1 MATNVKTNP
10 DTIILKGDPI
20 LKEYPLEA
28 PDIYGV
34 GAITPGMLV
43 QQTLT
48 GTIEPHSSAAGAC
61 SPLFA
66 VEALNFSP
74 DSKTMGGID
83 DDYDTDDQT
92 VKTAFCRPGDEVYA
106 LLEAGTGNDTGGAG
120 VLLNSNGAGL
130 LQVGTTNAVARSLED
145 VDNDPG
151 SGGLA
156 KRIRVEVL

>member
-10 DTIILKGDPI
+10 DTILLKGNPA

-28 PDIYGV
+28 LDIYGA
-34 GAITPGMLV
+34 GSITPGMLV
-43 QQTLT
+43 AQTLT
-48 GTIEPHSSAAGAC
+48 GTIEPHASAAGAA

-92 VKTAFCRPGDEVYA
+92 VKVAFCQPGDEVYA
-106 LLEAGTGNDTGGAG
+106 LLEAGTGNDTQGAG

-130 LQVGTTNAVARSLED
+130 LQVGSTNAVARSLED

-151 SGGLA
+151 TNSLP

>member
-1 MATNVKTNP
+1 MATNIKTNP

-28 PDIYGV
+28 LDIYGV
-34 GAITPGMLV
+34 GGITPGMLV
-43 QQTLT
+43 EQTLT
-48 GTIEPHSSAAGAC
+48 GTVQPHSSAAGHA

-66 VEALNFSP
+66 VEALNF
-74 DSKTMGGID
+74 DSASDTMGGID
-83 DDYDTDDQT
+83 DDYDTDGQT

-130 LQVGTTNAVARSLED
+130 LQVGSTNAVARSLED

-151 SGGLA
+151 SDGLPV
-156 KRIRVEVL
+156 RIKVEVL